1 MYDGGGKK
9 NLNLLIL
16 EVLKDYSDEEHALTQ
31 QRVLQLLKEN
41 YGVVCDRRSVRN
53 NIDCLIECG
62 FDIDTEKG
70 YRLMSRTFDDAELQM
85 LINSVVFSKFLTKA
99 QAKQLI
105 DKLVDESS
113 RHFKPRFT
121 HLANITTLQH
131 TENKQAM
138 INLDLIDEAIEQ
150 NILER
155 LQGPSMEHWFG
166 TDGQGRDLFA
176 RVIHGARI
184 SLGLGLACTALSALL
199 GLILGSI
206 CGYFGGVID
215 NVEQILDEER
225 KPARE
230 VKGMEHGLDL
240 PKHMA
245 EHVYM
250 FSGESVTVLLRTS
263 QRSMDM
269 LYDWFGKDFQIVEQ
283 YEDGMMDVRLRC
295 NQEAMEYWALQY
307 GKYVTVLEP
316 AELREK
322 LRTDIAAMA
331 ARYEDATGDV

>member
-138 INLDLIDEAIEQ
+138 INLDLIDEAIERKQ
-150 NILER
+150 KLSFIYN
-155 LQGPSMEHWFG
+155 SYG
-166 TDGQGRDLFA
+166 TDRRMHPRRKEPYIYNPYQI
-176 RVIHGARI
+176 VM
-184 SLGLGLACTALSALL
+184 SN
-199 GLILGSI
+199 
-206 CGYFGGVID
+206 GYFYLVGNYDKYETISHYRID
-215 NVEQILDEER
+215 KMTNMEILDEER

-331 ARYEDATGDV
+331 ARYQDTPGDA

>member
-1 MYDGGGKK
+1 MHPRRKEPYIYNPYQIVMSNGYFYLVGNYDK
-9 NLNLLIL
+9 
-16 EVLKDYSDEEHALTQ
+16 Y
-31 QRVLQLLKEN
+31 
-41 YGVVCDRRSVRN
+41 
-53 NIDCLIECG
+53 
-62 FDIDTEKG
+62 DTISH
-70 YRLMSRTFDDAELQM
+70 YR
-85 LINSVVFSKFLTKA
+85 
-99 QAKQLI
+99 I
-105 DKLVDESS
+105 DKM
-113 RHFKPRFT
+113 T
-121 HLANITTLQH
+121 N
-131 TENKQAM
+131 
-138 INLDLIDEAIEQ
+138 
-150 NILER
+150 
-155 LQGPSMEHWFG
+155 ME
-166 TDGQGRDLFA
+166 
-176 RVIHGARI
+176 
-184 SLGLGLACTALSALL
+184 
-199 GLILGSI
+199 
-206 CGYFGGVID
+206 
-215 NVEQILDEER
+215 ILDEER

-295 NQEAMEYWALQY
+295 NLEAMEYWALQY

-331 ARYEDATGDV
+331 ARYQDTAGDA

>member
-1 MYDGGGKK
+1 
-9 NLNLLIL
+9 
-16 EVLKDYSDEEHALTQ
+16 
-31 QRVLQLLKEN
+31 
-41 YGVVCDRRSVRN
+41 
-53 NIDCLIECG
+53 
-62 FDIDTEKG
+62 
-70 YRLMSRTFDDAELQM
+70 
-85 LINSVVFSKFLTKA
+85 
-99 QAKQLI
+99 
-105 DKLVDESS
+105 
-113 RHFKPRFT
+113 
-121 HLANITTLQH
+121 
-131 TENKQAM
+131 M
-138 INLDLIDEAIEQ
+138 INLDLIDEAIERKQ
-150 NILER
+150 KLSFIYN
-155 LQGPSMEHWFG
+155 SYG
-166 TDGQGRDLFA
+166 TDRRMHPRRKEPFVYNPYQI
-176 RVIHGARI
+176 VM
-184 SLGLGLACTALSALL
+184 SS
-199 GLILGSI
+199 
-206 CGYFGGVID
+206 GYFYLVGNYDKYDTISHFRID
-215 NVEQILDEER
+215 KMTNMEILDEER

-322 LRTDIAAMA
+322 LRTDIAEMA
-331 ARYEDATGDV
+331 ARYQDATGDV

>member
-53 NIDCLIECG
+53 NIDCLIEYG

-113 RHFKPRFT
+113 RHFKLSFIYNRY
-121 HLANITTLQH
+121 
-131 TENKQAM
+131 
-138 INLDLIDEAIEQ
+138 
-150 NILER
+150 
-155 LQGPSMEHWFG
+155 G
-166 TDGQGRDLFA
+166 TDRRMHPRRKEPYIYNPYQIVMSNGNFYLVGNYDKYDTISHF
-176 RVIHGARI
+176 RI
-184 SLGLGLACTALSALL
+184 DKMT
-199 GLILGSI
+199 
-206 CGYFGGVID
+206 
-215 NVEQILDEER
+215 NMKILDEER

-269 LYDWFGKDFQIVEQ
+269 L
-283 YEDGMMDVRLRC
+283 
-295 NQEAMEYWALQY
+295 
-307 GKYVTVLEP
+307 
-316 AELREK
+316 
-322 LRTDIAAMA
+322 
-331 ARYEDATGDV
+331 